1 MRKCSCSDH
10 VVSTDVNECT
20 HRSVMVQLAR
30 DAVPEAS
37 PQTQNVGKRSRHL
50 QRSSCFCHT
59 INTSV
64 THASSGSAQTLTKKR
79 DQRRLRPCS
88 WYCVYRRH
96 GKITNCALVGL
107 SRCNRAKDRSKRH
120 QCTEMFWFRQF
131 RLQAVDHHSKVCW
144 AHSTISSKIGAGGD
158 IRHGLR
164 SRKFVE
170 FA

>member
-1 MRKCSCSDH
+1 
-10 VVSTDVNECT
+10 
-20 HRSVMVQLAR
+20 MVQLER

-37 PQTQNVGKRSRHL
+37 PQTQNVGKRSRRL

-107 SRCNRAKDRSKRH
+107 S
-120 QCTEMFWFRQF
+120 
-131 RLQAVDHHSKVCW
+131 KVQW
-144 AHSTISSKIGAGGD
+144 HK
-158 IRHGLR
+158 R
-164 SRKFVE
+164 SRQTSSMRRNVLVSPVSAAGCRSSQQGLLGSQHDTE
-170 FA
+170 QDWSGWGY